1 MTTLV
6 PRDER
11 ETAIDSAADRLS
23 FLVLAY
29 GLLAIVAVR
38 GFNGEASWDLL
49 GLIVLGGAVGLAYR
63 LRKRAVSRPWT
74 SVLIGTMLAAAVVAA
89 IIATRLPR

>member
-1 MTTLV
+1 MTTLI

-11 ETAIDSAADRLS
+11 ESAIDNAADRMS

-38 GFNGEASWDLL
+38 GFNGETSWDLL
-49 GLIVLGGAVGLAYR
+49 GLIVLGGGVGLAYR
-63 LRKRAVSRPWT
+63 RRNRAISQRWT
-74 SVLIGTMLAAAVVAA
+74 LVLVGTLLVAA
-89 IIATRLPR
+89 IVAALIATQLPR